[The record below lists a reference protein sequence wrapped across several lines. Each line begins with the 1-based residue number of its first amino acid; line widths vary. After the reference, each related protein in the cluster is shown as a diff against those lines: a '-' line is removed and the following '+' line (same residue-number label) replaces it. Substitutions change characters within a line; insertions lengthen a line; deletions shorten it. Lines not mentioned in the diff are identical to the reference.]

1 MGQGSHLLV
10 AVILQM
16 DKKKFI
22 AQVVIAM
29 MLYVLI
35 SLILER
41 DFSSEILLRELG
53 DGLGFALVYALVL
66 WIWKRIKAGKEN

>member
-41 DFSSEILLRELG
+41 DFSSEILLRELR

-66 WIWKRIKAGKEN
+66 WIWKRMKAGKEN